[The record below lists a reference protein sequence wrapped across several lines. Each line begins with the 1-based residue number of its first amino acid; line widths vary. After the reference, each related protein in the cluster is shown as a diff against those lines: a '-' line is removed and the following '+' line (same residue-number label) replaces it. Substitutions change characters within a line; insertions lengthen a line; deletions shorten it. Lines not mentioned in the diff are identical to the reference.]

1 MYMMEIS
8 VTFLLTGC
16 LIQESPPKPTVSL
29 LKDQR
34 KVTKV
39 MEGSSVNLRCST
51 KIFCSSHPAVLTWSS
66 SPEHLL
72 KENVTQQQRQE
83 ETKLI
88 SDLIFTVTHRHH
100 SATFTCTV
108 THQLQQKITK
118 SQNESRTLRVQYAP
132 KNTSAHVNPSG
143 FVLEG
148 RSVTLSC
155 SSDANPPELNYT
167 WYRDTEEPLKP
178 VQTGQNLTIN
188 NTNTTHSGRYVCTAQ
203 NKHGAQ
209 NASVQLDVQY
219 APKNTSAH
227 VNPSGFVLE
236 GRSVTLSCSSDA
248 NPPELNYTW
257 YRDTEE
263 PLKPVQTGQNLTIN
277 NTNPTH
283 SGRYVCTAQN
293 KHGAQNASVELD
305 VQYAPKNTS
314 AHVNPSG
321 FVLEGRSVTLSCSSD
336 ANPPEL
342 NYTWYRDTEEP
353 LKPVQTGQNLTINN
367 TNPTHSGRYVC
378 TAQNKHGAQ
387 NASVLLDVQYA
398 PKNTSAHVNPSGF
411 VLEGRSVTLSC
422 SSDANPPE
430 LKYTWY
436 RDTEEPLKPVQT
448 GQNLTINNTNPTHSG
463 RYVCT
468 AQNKHGAQ
476 NASVQLDVQY
486 APKNTS
492 AHVNPSGFVLEG
504 RSVTLS
510 CSSDANPP
518 ELKYTWYRDT
528 EEPLKPVQTG
538 QNLTI
543 NNTNP
548 THSGRYVCTAQ
559 NKHGAQNASV
569 QLDVQ
574 YAPKNTSAHVNPS
587 GFVLEG
593 RSVTLSCSSDANPPE
608 LKYTWYRD
616 TEEPLKPVQT
626 GQNLTINNTNPT
638 HSGRYVCTAQNKH
651 GAQNAS
657 VELDVQY
664 APKNTSAHVN
674 PSGFVLEGRS
684 VTLSCS
690 SDANPPELKYTW
702 YRDTEEPLKPVQT
715 GQNLTINNTNPTHSG
730 QYVCTAQNKH
740 GAQNA
745 SVLLDV
751 QYAPKNTSAH
761 VNPSGFVLEGRS
773 VTLSCSSDANPPEL
787 NYTWYRDT
795 EEPLKPVQTGQ
806 NLTINNTNPTHS
818 GRYVCTAQNKHGAQN
833 ASVLLDVQFAP
844 KISISCN
851 QSSEITCVCEAHG
864 NPSPT
869 LKWHLSGNVL
879 ANSTNTSISNE
890 TPGNTSL
897 KSVLI
902 NYQPLTNTAVLQCF
916 SANTHGTASIS
927 QKFHPVTT
935 TTPKTETETRFHH
948 PSMLLGAAVGAL
960 AMMILCIMKICYERR
975 RNPKASGTRQDD
987 RSGLILTQIA
997 TASDGD
1003 GECVYAVTHKPPESP
1018 HYSSIDFTNAEP
1030 PSGEIRGV
1038 SSLTEEYAVVRHRSA
1053 KDAASA
1059 TDPKKDQSP
1068 PDSRAKITDVSSE
1081 DTIYENMS
1089 RRLVA

>member
-16 LIQESPPKPTVSL
+16 LIQGVFCGFSISLPERVEALEGSCVFIPCRFYIEQEYENDLNNNTKRIWYKDGTPHTVVFDSSHPDTGPLRGEIFGTPTEKNCTTRFSNLSQSNKGSYFFRIETNGRLKLNYKKPLYSQVEIAVTESPPKPTVSL
-29 LKDQR
+29 LKDQQEVME
-34 KVTKV
+34 VT
-39 MEGSSVNLRCST
+39 EGSSVNLRCST
-51 KIFCSSHPAVLTWSS
+51 KIFCSSRPAVLTWSS

-72 KENVTQQQRQE
+72 KENVTQQHQN
-83 ETKLI
+83 ETDLI
-88 SDLIFTVTHRHH
+88 SDLIFTVTHHHH

-108 THQLQQKITK
+108 THQLQQQITK
-118 SQNESRTLRVQYAP
+118 SQNESRTLR
-132 KNTSAHVNPSG
+132 
-143 FVLEG
+143 
-148 RSVTLSC
+148 
-155 SSDANPPELNYT
+155 
-167 WYRDTEEPLKP
+167 
-178 VQTGQNLTIN
+178 
-188 NTNTTHSGRYVCTAQ
+188 
-203 NKHGAQ
+203 
-209 NASVQLDVQY
+209 
-219 APKNTSAH
+219 
-227 VNPSGFVLE
+227 
-236 GRSVTLSCSSDA
+236 
-248 NPPELNYTW
+248 
-257 YRDTEE
+257 
-263 PLKPVQTGQNLTIN
+263 
-277 NTNPTH
+277 
-283 SGRYVCTAQN
+283 
-293 KHGAQNASVELD
+293 